1 MAKLT
6 QADLTKRNKDLENRT
21 PQQLITWAKEVF
33 GNRLTGL
40 SSMQRAGSVL
50 CHMLSQMDTNISVL
64 FVDTGV
70 LFSETLQTRDR
81 FIEEYGLE
89 IITLSPQKTMEE
101 QTEEHGVLYLSPE
114 GQAKCCEMRK
124 TEPLLAIAENYDAMM
139 SSLRRSD
146 GGQRSSTPLLSID
159 ERMNCIR
166 INPLVNFND
175 EQMTSYLTE
184 HNVIINP
191 LHAQGFSTIGCDRCT
206 TPVMPNE
213 PKRAGRWRHL
223 GPWSMYCGINP
234 TDVETATPASIDL
247 PIDLID
253 RVLGRETDYMI

>member
-21 PQQLITWAKEVF
+21 PQQLITWAQEVF

-81 FIEEYGLE
+81 FQKEYGLE
-89 IITLSPQKTMEE
+89 IITLSPEKTMEE
-101 QTEEHGVLYLSPE
+101 QTKEHGVLYLSPE

-124 TEPLLAIAENYDAMM
+124 TEPLLAIAENYDAMV

-146 GGQRSSTPLLSID
+146 GGQRSSTPILSID
-159 ERMNCIR
+159 EKMNCVR

-175 EQMTSYLTE
+175 EQMASYITE
-184 HNVIINP
+184 QNVIINP
-191 LHAQGFSTIGCDRCT
+191 LHTQGFSTIGCDRCT